1 MQLSSKS
8 TTALPI
14 KQAVHSSELT
24 ALYRVYFFGPFRI
37 MRGSQSVGELVWRRN
52 KAKSLLK
59 WFLLNPSRR
68 FSSAQLIELLWPDTE
83 RLAGLRNLHV
93 TINYLRHLLEPE
105 LLPHQESKFICRNK
119 NNFYWFE
126 LDESWWAD
134 IFDVQRLVTLARE
147 AELNGDLEA
156 VILHHSKIAGYCSA
170 GFLPADAYEDTF
182 ALYRRQ
188 YERIYKQVLESLIHL
203 CSQLSMFDEVFSYS
217 HQALL
222 VDPYCEPAI
231 KAIIS
236 AYFLQG
242 NIAGAIRK
250 LADFQHLLKEDLG
263 TEPSEDILVLKKK
276 FSE

>member
-1 MQLSSKS
+1 MHLSSKS
-8 TTALPI
+8 TTTVST
-14 KQAVHSSELT
+14 KQAVHSSES
-24 ALYRVYFFGPFRI
+24 ASLYRVYFFGPFRI
-37 MRGSQSVGELVWRRN
+37 MRGNQSVGALVWRRN
-52 KAKSLLK
+52 KAKALLK

-68 FSSAQLIELLWPDTE
+68 FSSAQLIKLLWPDTE

-126 LDESWWAD
+126 LNESWWAD
-134 IFDVQRLVTLARE
+134 IFDVQRLVSLARE
-147 AELNGDLEA
+147 SELKGDLEVA
-156 VILHHSKIAGYCSA
+156 ILHYSKIAGYCSA

-188 YERIYKQVLESLIHL
+188 YERIYKQVLESLIRL

-217 HQALL
+217 HQALV

-231 KAIIS
+231 KAIVS

-242 NIAGAIRK
+242 NIAGAVRK
-250 LADFQHLLKEDLG
+250 LTDFQHLLKEDLG
-263 TEPSEDILVLKKK
+263 TEPGEDILVLRKK